1 MRLWEIKML
10 LFTFVFNFILL
21 YYRSKAEN
29 KYTNKWFGDFLQYK
43 CHCKNSQCDS
53 DGYCKDGICEKGC
66 FGYKCQYKSV
76 NFATRSNYYPW
87 LMDDNESTCNN
98 NSSHSSLYLTLDDA
112 YIFTWMRLIFI
123 SKDPF
128 RLFTLK
134 LSTQSNSEIEC
145 PDQKIVIINSK
156 TVDVWCS
163 LYETITNIHIT
174 GESVT
179 SLCSVYISKGRNVAL
194 RQTTT
199 QTSTDYNGPSYKA
212 VDGNT
217 SGIYSHNSCTHTDV
231 TDTMPTWTLDLNS
244 SYLINRIVI
253 YNRDCP
259 KGKWGLDCNKSCP
272 TECLDF
278 CKIDDGYCQDV
289 CLVQCNQGSSITDIQ
304 NENENTGILI
314 GSTVAVI
321 IFLLSILSFIYLWR
335 KLKQFRRTSTQ
346 RCPVKS
352 LLRKRNA
359 PSQGYSTSV
368 VEDRPSS
375 RIGVECTINTSN
387 ETRPDA
393 GNTSVNQPVEDS
405 SISISEFN
413 QFMAKH
419 PMSYLWEQFEEIP
432 SAESVSMENAK
443 KEENKSKNRYKNIC
457 PYDHSRVILNI
468 DEDKDEGDYINASYI
483 KGYNGDVEFIAS
495 QGPNEFTVND
505 FVRMLWECNVE
516 QIVMLTDLIDCGK
529 SKCEMYWPEDGKKYF
544 GEIKVRL
551 VSTVTMSDYTI
562 RSLELVKKHEYTQQ
576 LTHYQFH
583 SWPDKSVPDAPWS
596 LLDFAHMVSKQQT
609 TQLRLVHCSAGVG
622 RTGTFIAL
630 LNIMKQAKETGKMN
644 FFQTVANLRQ
654 DRIFMVQ
661 TEEQYEF
668 LHKAALAAL
677 QCVHSTITMEDLMN
691 KINILKLNHFMDNT
705 RIEAEFKDLCNVC
718 EIVNTEVL
726 LTGDDGKES
735 DDQNKERDVQ
745 PENNSPLF
753 ILPRKKYRLLLN
765 SEPDAMSGYINA
777 VRVQGLK
784 QKDQSFITQLPK
796 PDTVDDFWRLV
807 TQYNINVVVTFEQ
820 DMISDQTIGQFLP
833 TLSSEVL
840 TTPLFEIKSNNRKQ
854 TLLWDEQRL
863 TVNIGH
869 KSENK
874 THEVVCVQIL
884 FKDLSTNK
892 WWNVVKH
899 LQSSNVPKGRIA
911 YLCNDG
917 EGRTGIFIA
926 LLNILAQAKATGKMN
941 FLQTV
946 AKLIQDRVFMV
957 QNSVVCS
964 DVNKEEQL
972 DENDDDNVYQN
983 TQKLSLKD
991 KNRSPSVRFRP
1002 YLNTSNDITD
1012 DYIHAV
1018 IIQGVKQRDQYFL
1031 THLPMSKT
1039 VDDFWRLVTQYKI
1052 NVIVA
1057 FEMDDFNKDKNFA
1070 LYVSSQSEKYFET
1083 PLFKLSCDTQRNT
1096 TEQRV
1101 EKIRVEKIRVEKIRV
1116 EKIRVEKIRVEK
1128 IRVEK
1133 IRVEKIRVEKDRVEK
1148 IRVEKIRVEKIRVEK
1163 IRVEKIRVEKIRVEK
1178 IRVEKIR
1185 VEKIRVE
1192 KIRVEKIRVEK
1203 IRVEKIRVE
1212 KIRVEKI
1219 RVEKIRVAKV
1229 RVEKIRV
1236 ET

>member
-1 MRLWEIKML
+1 
-10 LFTFVFNFILL
+10 
-21 YYRSKAEN
+21 SKAEK
-29 KYTNKWFGDFLQYK
+29 KYTNTWFGDFLQYK

-53 DGYCKDGICEKGC
+53 DGYCKDGICEKGW

-76 NFATRSNYYPW
+76 NFATSSNSYLW

-98 NSSHSSLYLTLDDA
+98 NSSHSSLNLTLDDA
-112 YIFTWMRLIFI
+112 YIFMWMRLIFN
-123 SKDPF
+123 STDPI

-145 PDQKIVIINSK
+145 PNQKIVTINSK
-156 TVDVWCS
+156 TVDAWCS
-163 LYETITNIHIT
+163 LNETITNIHIR

-194 RQTTT
+194 KQTTM
-199 QTSTDYNGPSYKA
+199 QTSTAYNGSSYTA
-212 VDGNT
+212 VDGNK
-217 SGIYSHNSCTHTDV
+217 SGIYVHRSCTHTDD
-231 TDTMPTWTLDLNS
+231 TDTSPTWTLDFNS
-244 SYLINRIVI
+244 SFLINRIVI
-253 YNRDCP
+253 YNRVDKSQNGLSFGNRLDNFRLQAFNEKKTLLITYNDSTLQSKANCSMHTFISEPVSTVSITATHVERGKTILTLCEVEIFGDCP

-272 TECLDF
+272 TECSDF
-278 CKIDDGYCQDV
+278 CKIEDGYCQDV
-289 CLVQCNQGSSITDIQ
+289 CLVHCNQGSRVTDIQ
-304 NENENTGILI
+304 NENDNTGILI
-314 GSTVAVI
+314 GSTVAI
-321 IFLLSILSFIYLWR
+321 IMFLLSILILLYLWR
-335 KLKQFRRTSTQ
+335 KVKQLKRKSIQ
-346 RCPVKS
+346 RCPVKT
-352 LLRKRNA
+352 LLRKQNA
-359 PSQGYSTSV
+359 LSQGYSTSV

-375 RIGVECTINTSN
+375 RKGVECTINTSN
-387 ETRPDA
+387 ESGTDA
-393 GNTSVNQPVEDS
+393 GNISVNQPVEDS

-413 QFMAKH
+413 QFMAEH
-419 PMSYLWEQFEEIP
+419 PMSYLWEQFEKIP
-432 SAESVSMENAK
+432 SAEGVSMENAK
-443 KEENKSKNRYKNIC
+443 KEENKNKNRYKNIC
-457 PYDHSRVILNI
+457 PYDHSRVVLNI
-468 DEDKDEGDYINASYI
+468 NDDKDEGDYINASYI

-544 GEIKVRL
+544 GDIKVRL
-551 VSTVTMSDYTI
+551 VSTVTMADYTI
-562 RSLELVKKHEYTQQ
+562 KGLELVKKHEYTRQ

-596 LLDFAHMVSKQQT
+596 LLDFAHMVSIQQT

-644 FFQTVANLRQ
+644 FFKTVANLRQ

-661 TEEQYEF
+661 TAEQYEF

-726 LTGDDGKES
+726 LTGDDGEENV
-735 DDQNKERDVQ
+735 DQNKERDVQ
-745 PENNSPLF
+745 PENNTPSF
-753 ILPRKKYRLLLN
+753 ILPRKKYRLTLN

-869 KSENK
+869 ESENK

-892 WWNVVKH
+892 WWNLVKH
-899 LQSSNVPKGRIA
+899 LQSSNVPYGRIA
-911 YLCNDG
+911 YLCKNGAEFSGLMCALTLLTERLKSNQEVNVPLVIG
-917 EGRTGIFIA
+917 E
-926 LLNILAQAKATGKMN
+926 LK
-941 FLQTV
+941 
-946 AKLIQDRVFMV
+946 
-957 QNSVVCS
+957 
-964 DVNKEEQL
+964 
-972 DENDDDNVYQN
+972 
-983 TQKLSLKD
+983 SL
-991 KNRSPSVRFRP
+991 RP
-1002 YLNTSNDITD
+1002 EIVSSLE
-1012 DYIHAV
+1012 
-1018 IIQGVKQRDQYFL
+1018 
-1031 THLPMSKT
+1031 
-1039 VDDFWRLVTQYKI
+1039 QYKFLYKI
-1052 NVIVA
+1052 LKVYSETTIRYVNIGDR
-1057 FEMDDFNKDKNFA
+1057 FLKEM
-1070 LYVSSQSEKYFET
+1070 L
-1083 PLFKLSCDTQRNT
+1083 
-1096 TEQRV
+1096 
-1101 EKIRVEKIRVEKIRV
+1101 
-1116 EKIRVEKIRVEK
+1116 
-1128 IRVEK
+1128 
-1133 IRVEKIRVEKDRVEK
+1133 
-1148 IRVEKIRVEKIRVEK
+1148 
-1163 IRVEKIRVEKIRVEK
+1163 
-1178 IRVEKIR
+1178 
-1185 VEKIRVE
+1185 
-1192 KIRVEKIRVEK
+1192 
-1203 IRVEKIRVE
+1203 
-1212 KIRVEKI
+1212 
-1219 RVEKIRVAKV
+1219 
-1229 RVEKIRV
+1229 
-1236 ET
+1236 